1 MDDSVIVDLQFKVD
15 FRLPY
20 EMIPWRIYDRMFK
33 MYDHATGPFVISSID
48 KVKFDIAWHSH
59 FQVVYPH
66 TSSFRLMRAIT

>member
-20 EMIPWRIYDRMFK
+20 EMIPWR